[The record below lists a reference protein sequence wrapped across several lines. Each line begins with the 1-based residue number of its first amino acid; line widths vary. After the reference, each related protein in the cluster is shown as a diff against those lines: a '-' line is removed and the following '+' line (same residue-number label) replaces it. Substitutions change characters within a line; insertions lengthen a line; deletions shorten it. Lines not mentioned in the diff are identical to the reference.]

1 VRLFKLL
8 GVETEARGT
17 RSIEAHTDQAAA
29 RREELRKT
37 LMMVLEAGG
46 VYRGVNERKAGGYRR
61 RKQFVERRLDG
72 LSAGV
77 RRRGAR
83 VSRPVRPRTVSTT
96 AECRPRGMWSNTSTY
111 VGGGVTFLRRLPD
124 GGLHIIH
131 IATWTDSWGIGGP
144 PSSSWAAG
152 G

>member
-8 GVETEARGT
+8 GVEAETRST
-17 RSIEAHTDQAAA
+17 RSIEAHTDQAAT

-46 VYRGVNERKAGGYRR
+46 VYRGVNGRKAGGCRR

-77 RRRGAR
+77 RRRGADNR
-83 VSRPVRPRTVSTT
+83 VSRPI
-96 AECRPRGMWSNTSTY
+96 RPRGAR
-111 VGGGVTFLRRLPD
+111 GEIPRRM
-124 GGLHIIH
+124 
-131 IATWTDSWGIGGP
+131 
-144 PSSSWAAG
+144 
-152 G
+152 

>member
-8 GVETEARGT
+8 GVEAEARGT
-17 RSIEAHTDQAAA
+17 QSIEAHTDQAVAG
-29 RREELRKT
+29 REELRKT

-46 VYRGVNERKAGGYRR
+46 VYRGVNERKAGGSRR

-83 VSRPVRPRTVSTT
+83 VSRPTRPRTVSTT
-96 AECRPRGMWSNTSTY
+96 AECRPRGMWSNTLTY
-111 VGGGVTFLRRLPD
+111 VGGG
-124 GGLHIIH
+124 G
-131 IATWTDSWGIGGP
+131 
-144 PSSSWAAG
+144 
-152 G
+152 